1 MIQYFPSLFSCH
13 TTLLQKNS
21 NVHYVFM
28 RKRRQSTR
36 LTQQTL
42 NLHLGELYS
51 YLQEIVTTEIS

>member
-1 MIQYFPSLFSCH
+1 MIQNFPSLFSCH
-13 TTLLQKNS
+13 TTSLPKNI
-21 NVHYVFM
+21 NVRYVFM
-28 RKRRQSTR
+28 RKRRQSIR

>member
-1 MIQYFPSLFSCH
+1 MIKYLTFFLSCH
-13 TTLLQKNS
+13 TTLLPKNI

-28 RKRRQSTR
+28 CKRRQSIR